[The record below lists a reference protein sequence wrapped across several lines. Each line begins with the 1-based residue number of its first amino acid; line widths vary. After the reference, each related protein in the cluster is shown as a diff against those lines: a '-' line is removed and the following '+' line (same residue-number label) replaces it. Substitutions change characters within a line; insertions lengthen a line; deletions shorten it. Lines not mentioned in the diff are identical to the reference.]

1 MWEVKGYLPS
11 LNEKKVYN
19 HFGKFLMN
27 AKLTKS
33 IEKVS
38 ISDLLVEYRE
48 ILESKKTHVVIIFHC
63 IDGQNFLNSD
73 SQSRLSELF
82 SLPYIQLICSLD
94 NAKIV
99 RHWHPSTY

>member
-1 MWEVKGYLPS
+1 MKNLIKTQFSENHVWEVKGYLPS

-38 ISDLLVEYRE
+38 ISDLLVEYR
-48 ILESKKTHVVIIFHC
+48 
-63 IDGQNFLNSD
+63 
-73 SQSRLSELF
+73 
-82 SLPYIQLICSLD
+82 
-94 NAKIV
+94 
-99 RHWHPSTY
+99 